1 MNYYQQKR
9 DEHLQDFQI
18 DQNEQ
23 NINRLRK
30 KTKELSDG
38 FDALSQSASISQT
51 DIASLKTDVASA
63 QADIAELKSS
73 STTTEEKIELGSY
86 DCFKTKERIYTDIF
100 WKPRPVAFVAESGK
114 SFKFRV
120 KFDAVSSFDK
130 TITSTAKITFDESD
144 VFSDTKDIEAGGTH
158 SVDFE
163 YISSSEK
170 TGHKIV
176 VELTNTET
184 SSKTTACCIPRM
196 MTIELW
202 GTNVQFIS
210 RNCDFTM
217 VPAGQNIVMT
227 TNVFENDNIMFSM
240 QTADDNFSFEESS
253 FNYLKSS
260 NYHDYN
266 LAKPAI
272 NSYVDEETNTIVYS
286 DKPSIYIHNVKD
298 EKTDPRV
305 VFYLDIEKTNIT
317 STSPKGAIVNA
328 KWFASF
334 LYGKSGNIAN
344 GHKIP
349 DFFSFTYEGEP
360 FLLNRG
366 MFYTTVFRGI
376 KFADMADN
384 FDGCGVL
391 RVDNIEDKTTFYGII
406 TRTNGTSYFWAA
418 HAVPN
423 PLPTQKIELGFGTHA
438 NAYLIQNNQIV
449 IFLRVGKNIKKIT
462 LEPADNG
469 VYYNFVSSE
478 IIENVQEYWL
488 APNGYHFE
496 RAGNKIKYISPN
508 EETAS
513 KTLEVY

>member
-1 MNYYQQKR
+1 MKEFEENKIKF
-9 DEHLQDFQI
+9 DI
-18 DQNEQ
+18 DQNKQKINYLSRKNKENETNFSSLDSRLTSAETSITNLNSAVSDLQ
-23 NINRLRK
+23 N
-30 KTKELSDG
+30 
-38 FDALSQSASISQT
+38 
-51 DIASLKTDVASA
+51 
-63 QADIAELKSS
+63 SS
-73 STTTEEKIELGSY
+73 SDDQKKIELGSY

-184 SSKTTACCIPRM
+184 SSKTTACCIPQM